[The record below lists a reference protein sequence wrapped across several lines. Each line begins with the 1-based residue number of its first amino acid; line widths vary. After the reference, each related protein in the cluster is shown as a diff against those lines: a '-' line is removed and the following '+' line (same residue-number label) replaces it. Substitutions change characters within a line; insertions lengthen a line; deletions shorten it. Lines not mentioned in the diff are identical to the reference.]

1 MPAEPTSTWWL
12 ILFLAGPLLS
22 FLVGSIP
29 FGYLIGQVKGIDIR
43 EHGSGN
49 IGATNVWRVLGST
62 WGLFAFILDFFK
74 GFLPVF
80 VLDLL
85 IEHWPETETLD
96 FLSVACGIA
105 VILGHNY
112 SPWLGFKGGKGIATS
127 AGALLAIIPWAC
139 AVVIAIWLGAL
150 ALSRIVSLSSI
161 AASLALPFAVLVFY
175 PGSYVLAVFG
185 LVAGALGV
193 YRHRSN
199 IDRLRR
205 GEEPK
210 IGQKNVETGE
220 AAEDKEEPRE

>member
-29 FGYLIGQVKGIDIR
+29 FGFLIGKAKGIDIR

-49 IGATNVWRVLGST
+49 IGATNVWRVLGSS
-62 WGLFAFILDFFK
+62 WGLIAFIFDFFK
-74 GFLPVF
+74 GFFPVF
-80 VLDLL
+80 ALDLL

-96 FLSVACGIA
+96 FLAVACGIA

-139 AVVIAIWLGAL
+139 VTVVLIWLGFL

-161 AASLALPFAVLVFY
+161 AASIALPFAVLIFY

-185 LVAGALGV
+185 LVAGGLGV

-199 IDRLRR
+199 IERLRR

-210 IGQKNVETGE
+210 IGQKSDQPTEN
-220 AAEDKEEPRE
+220 EEESRE

>member
-12 ILFLAGPLLS
+12 ILFLVGPLVS

-29 FGYLIGQVKGIDIR
+29 FGFLIGKAQGLDIR

-49 IGATNVWRVLGST
+49 IGATNVWRVLGSS
-62 WGLFAFILDFFK
+62 WGLIAFIADFFK

-96 FLSVACGIA
+96 LLVVACGIA

-112 SPWLGFKGGKGIATS
+112 TPWLGFKGGKGIATS

-139 AVVIAIWLGAL
+139 ATVIIIWLGVL

-161 AASLALPFAVLVFY
+161 AASIALPFAVVFFY
-175 PGSYVLAVFG
+175 PGSYVLAIFG
-185 LVAGALGV
+185 LVAGSLGV

-199 IDRLRR
+199 IERLRR

-210 IGQKNVETGE
+210 IGQKHAKSADE
-220 AAEDKEEPRE
+220 AEDQEESS